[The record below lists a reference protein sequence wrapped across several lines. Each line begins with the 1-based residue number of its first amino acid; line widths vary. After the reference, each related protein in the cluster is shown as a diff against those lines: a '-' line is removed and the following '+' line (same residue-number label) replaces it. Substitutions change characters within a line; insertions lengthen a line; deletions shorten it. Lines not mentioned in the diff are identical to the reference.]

1 MENKEGEKEQE
12 AQEEDDGNKDDEGD
26 KEVRGRLGGSQVIDN
41 LLVIS
46 FYIALYI
53 KYN

>member
-26 KEVRGRLGGSQVIDN
+26 KEAVKSLTIYWW
-41 LLVIS
+41 LAFILH
-46 FYIALYI
+46 FT
-53 KYN
+53 